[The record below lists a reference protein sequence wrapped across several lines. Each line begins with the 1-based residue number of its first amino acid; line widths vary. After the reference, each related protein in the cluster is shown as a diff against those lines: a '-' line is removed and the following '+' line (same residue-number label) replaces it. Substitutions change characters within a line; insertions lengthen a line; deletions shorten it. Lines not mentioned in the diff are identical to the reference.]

1 VVRPAPVGLDPGY
14 AQALVAL
21 INNSQ
26 SNVRISQFV
35 WYAVYL
41 IILEQAVG
49 GHCERYTGRQST
61 SIMVPILIVAAVL
74 YFAVLA
80 QAKPTN
86 IIFVPPQ
93 PPPEF
98 SSQFPNGVT
107 GRCTDT
113 TDPIDAST
121 CSVLQLGGPPERLV
135 CDIPVVLEITQ
146 NDPPF
151 SLSAFRCRTTE

>member
-1 VVRPAPVGLDPGY
+1 VSDIRGVRVL
-14 AQALVAL
+14 
-21 INNSQ
+21 
-26 SNVRISQFV
+26 F
-35 WYAVYL
+35 
-41 IILEQAVG
+41 
-49 GHCERYTGRQST
+49 
-61 SIMVPILIVAAVL
+61 MVTILIVAAVL

-151 SLSAFRCRTTE
+151 SLSAFRCRTTEEGGGNEQSHSPSTSSPIVQGGGQDVESGDSSQTFNTTG